1 MGKTFR
7 KFRSLACFLCFMFIF
22 EFLVFNFGIKPKEVK
37 ASEINAISV
46 IDYDI
51 KIIDNRIAFDFT
63 KSLNEGYSIKSVVL
77 KQVGGSNLHL
87 EAHDNNKKIWKTD
100 DLLIN
105 EKSYELDIK
114 VDVDGE
120 TKDLIATFYFE
131 DYEQIFNLSV
141 GINNS
146 NELFITKKS
155 LASWANKFLDD
166 DTVKFDVLSLNGT
179 LIKTVTKT
187 IRECKASDVKIAD
200 VKQNVDI
207 HKSYIVRA
215 TINGREFNHRFVTN
229 KDKLAKNLHTLLK
242 TISRKENGN
251 FDITIISDNDITG
264 NDKPSIYYSGGHV
277 IGERKSSKTFEFS
290 NVSINLNTKPY
301 FKIESTNTENIREDY
316 VSFYE
321 VKKMLKFDTGNIAVL
336 GDDAAG
342 ISVSFAPEMRNFF
355 STNGQNNK
363 LYVYEIT
370 GNFGKTKIG
379 EKTSAVMSNSRN
391 DVNFSNN
398 KVLEKGKSYLVE
410 FTNGTST
417 VNIPF
422 VYFPINSSVSE
433 VKETSAK
440 FTWSYPS
447 GYQPASGDRVEIFL
461 RDKASSD
468 TFSSIPKLT
477 LAHGNNGVNF
487 SNTSST
493 VVTGMA
499 PGTDYQAKIVLYNQR
514 GTTNTFVDF
523 TTLPFALT
531 GFIEVENCQYK
542 DTYHK
547 EAWPRNRKVNITW
560 DFEPTNMQFNEG
572 DKVEIFIKPNGSGAF
587 SGYPT
592 NNQYYSNPAF
602 IATQNLNNVKRAE
615 ITVPSWGKNYH
626 VDLIYTI
633 GGKQIITSKDQGE
646 EGESAYNRRTVCAQ
660 AGPVSLK
667 VEDITQTTANVKWK
681 VGTPV
686 NEDGDSST
694 PYTPETG
701 HDVKIRL
708 KKINSSNDISNSFS
722 DDSIVFHQV
731 YPETWTYTADETTT
745 QLTNLEPDQ
754 LYRIQFE
761 HLVQHPGD
769 FGESGLKGY
778 SNYFNFKT
786 QAFSITSLNSEN
798 QTDDISK
805 VKLKWETQGEVE
817 FGEDDKLEVFLKE
830 STSSEYPETP
840 IQNLNLTP
848 STSKEAIIEVPRF
861 NTLYNAKV
869 EYTIKGKKINKY
881 VLVQVDAELN
891 IDVTDIKTENNNWT
905 AKVKWTYPNGYKENN
920 RTNDK
925 VKLTV
930 TKKEESTRNSSL
942 PNNKEIAVTTKENTL
957 TDLEANATYDVTL
970 KFLNDGQ
977 EVYSTSTSFKA
988 TTDLQIVGLN
998 TSNVKTKTGTINW
1011 SFSPSDKSFSSSDKV
1026 EVFIKEN
1033 TKTSRSDDLSNFT
1046 KIYTMNHGSSSRS
1059 GDENIVVLSSE
1070 AQHSE
1075 HVDKTGDLKTFKSL
1089 DLKNLGVNKD
1099 YTLKVR
1105 YTMTES
1111 GSREGERAG
1120 DTKTS
1125 EAEVKLKTQVD
1136 ELKATVYVSNQT
1148 SATFGW
1154 EYPPE
1159 YELQEGDK
1167 IEIFV
1172 KELSGEGGNS
1182 ETRDSGIGNNY
1193 DEALLTLTHASS
1205 QNPEQGKYDMN
1216 EVTAVDVSGLTPE
1229 RKYKSKIKFTMGTE
1243 DDSYFIEKE
1252 VDISTK
1258 SFEIKSFEMDSYQEY
1273 DILVNWTVEPEN
1285 MVFNPADT
1293 LKIFVKPATE
1303 DAYPNEPEYSLSY
1316 EENAAGKSINNTFGD
1331 YVLANSLGV
1340 DQKMKLEYK
1349 VGERTYEKELE
1360 FNNKINPIKAEATEV
1375 NETRALI
1382 SITPPDNYEFVSG
1395 DKLLIYAMDEFSD
1408 GNLIDENNLVFEGVQ
1423 TDTANIADMTL
1434 IELSYLLPEAKY
1446 DIAIVLALEDGYV
1459 EPVQFELTTTGL
1471 SLTDIKLE
1479 QLKYNEALISW
1490 NYGKNAIDFFED
1502 SDYSMTD
1509 KLIIAHKESDGTPMP
1524 EDINL
1529 LKQLSNTEYLGE
1541 KINSVGDASI
1551 KIEDPSKDYD
1561 VAVCYDLGGLLY
1573 MKTFKASYL
1582 SASVDE
1588 ASITSEGAKI
1598 NWKYPTNITFGD
1610 ADKTEVFVRKSDETN
1625 YPDSASL
1632 TSTGS
1637 GTTSG
1642 DLTGLE
1648 GGASYIAKVQITKEG
1663 LQIDPFEV
1671 TFETQAGFG
1680 EETIIEEIPMDIQG
1694 TAAEF
1699 VIPVEL
1705 PVDTSGTISLSMGDE
1720 AYQGFTAT
1728 FNEDGTGFTIAPTI
1742 PKKVYTNIELEIPL
1756 ENGSTH
1762 KIIIPEFTTQPEDLA
1777 QDWLSNAYWF
1787 AFERF
1792 PDEEGYNYWYAHRM
1806 KPKTLNGEYFLKNLM
1821 FAEDEFTNRNL
1832 ADNDLIAALYQI
1844 VVNREYDQGGLEFW
1858 IGIYNENLQ
1867 NAQGNKK
1874 LAQEVLVD
1882 RMVHEPE
1889 FGKLCDKVGIFWR
1902 QQDQDAAGV
1911 VA

>member
-251 FDITIISDNDITG
+251 FDITIISDSDITG

-321 VKKMLKFDTGNIAVL
+321 VKKMLKFDTGNIDVL

-391 DVNFSNN
+391 NVNFSNN

-701 HDVKIRL
+701 HDVKICL

-754 LYRIQFE
+754 CYRIQFE
-761 HLVQHPGD
+761 HIVQQPGD
-769 FGESGLKGY
+769 FGESVWRSY

-786 QAFSITSLNSEN
+786 EAFSITSLNSEN
-798 QTDDISK
+798 QTEDISK

-848 STSKEAIIEVPRF
+848 STSKEATIEVPRF

-891 IDVTDIKTENNNWT
+891 IDVTDIKIENSNWI
-905 AKVKWTYPNGYKENN
+905 AKVNWTYPNGYNENN

-942 PNNKEIAVTTKENTL
+942 PNNEEIAVTTKEKTL
-957 TDLEANATYDVTL
+957 TGLEANATYDVTL

-1070 AQHSE
+1070 PQHSE

-1120 DTKTS
+1120 ETKTS

-1172 KELSGEGGNS
+1172 KEVSGEGGNS

-1205 QNPEQGKYDMN
+1205 QNPEEGKYDMN

-1229 RKYKSKIKFTMGTE
+1229 RRYKSKIKFTMGTGE
-1243 DDSYFIEKE
+1243 DSYFIEKE

-1293 LKIFVKPATE
+1293 LKIFVKLATE

-1331 YVLANSLGV
+1331 YVLAQSLGV

-1573 MKTFKASYL
+1573 MKTFKA
-1582 SASVDE
+1582 
-1588 ASITSEGAKI
+1588 
-1598 NWKYPTNITFGD
+1598 
-1610 ADKTEVFVRKSDETN
+1610 
-1625 YPDSASL
+1625 
-1632 TSTGS
+1632 
-1637 GTTSG
+1637 
-1642 DLTGLE
+1642 
-1648 GGASYIAKVQITKEG
+1648 
-1663 LQIDPFEV
+1663 
-1671 TFETQAGFG
+1671 
-1680 EETIIEEIPMDIQG
+1680 
-1694 TAAEF
+1694 
-1699 VIPVEL
+1699 
-1705 PVDTSGTISLSMGDE
+1705 
-1720 AYQGFTAT
+1720 
-1728 FNEDGTGFTIAPTI
+1728 
-1742 PKKVYTNIELEIPL
+1742 
-1756 ENGSTH
+1756 
-1762 KIIIPEFTTQPEDLA
+1762 
-1777 QDWLSNAYWF
+1777 
-1787 AFERF
+1787 
-1792 PDEEGYNYWYAHRM
+1792 
-1806 KPKTLNGEYFLKNLM
+1806 
-1821 FAEDEFTNRNL
+1821 
-1832 ADNDLIAALYQI
+1832 
-1844 VVNREYDQGGLEFW
+1844 
-1858 IGIYNENLQ
+1858 
-1867 NAQGNKK
+1867 
-1874 LAQEVLVD
+1874 
-1882 RMVHEPE
+1882 
-1889 FGKLCDKVGIFWR
+1889 
-1902 QQDQDAAGV
+1902 
-1911 VA
+1911 